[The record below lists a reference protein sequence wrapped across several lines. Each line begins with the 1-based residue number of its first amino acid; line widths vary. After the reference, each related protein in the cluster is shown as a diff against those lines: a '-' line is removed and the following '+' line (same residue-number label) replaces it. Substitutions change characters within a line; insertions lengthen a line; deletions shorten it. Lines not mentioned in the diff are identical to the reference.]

1 MHLERLVTTK
11 AGIDMTKP
19 KKPSFLMFKAK
30 KEKMEQGRI
39 DLT

>member
-11 AGIDMTKP
+11 PGIDAKEP

-30 KEKMEQGRI
+30 KEKMEQGR
-39 DLT
+39 LKLK